1 MKGNVCFLEDLT
13 RLIQAGKRTELAHR
27 LRPEAAVV
35 SGEIE
40 IYGREAAARWLW
52 EQPQLTTLGEP
63 RIQMLS
69 GQLMLQR
76 GTVQCAGKPLRY
88 GLVIDVLLG
97 QLVHLTL
104 LEAAVKTESAATSGR
119 SSDLELL
126 LTQTQKFWL
135 EWDLCQDT
143 LRVSENWFAHF
154 HFQPALSNLFQDP
167 ARRQHSLSG
176 AQIAEIQSQLRQGKP
191 VPPIELSLRCG
202 GKDFRWYKLELTAEK
217 DGQGQP
223 VKVLGLVSDIDQQ
236 RRELHWLRRL
246 AHHDCLTGL
255 YNRFKI
261 QQLIEET
268 LRCAPEGKR
277 MTLAVMDIDNFKQIN
292 DAYGHDCGD
301 EALRQTAAEIRELFA
316 PEDLVG
322 RIGGDEFVVLLQE
335 AGTGEQASA
344 RLEQIRQKLQHRHQP
359 PAVLT
364 GISCSIGCAFFP
376 VQGTTYRQLF
386 LKADAALIQAK
397 RQGKNS
403 CVFY

>member
-154 HFQPALSNLFQDP
+154 HFQPAL
-167 ARRQHSLSG
+167 RWER
-176 AQIAEIQSQLRQGKP
+176 
-191 VPPIELSLRCG
+191 LSL
-202 GKDFRWYKLELTAEK
+202 
-217 DGQGQP
+217 
-223 VKVLGLVSDIDQQ
+223 V
-236 RRELHWLRRL
+236 
-246 AHHDCLTGL
+246 
-255 YNRFKI
+255 
-261 QQLIEET
+261 
-268 LRCAPEGKR
+268 
-277 MTLAVMDIDNFKQIN
+277 
-292 DAYGHDCGD
+292 
-301 EALRQTAAEIRELFA
+301 
-316 PEDLVG
+316 
-322 RIGGDEFVVLLQE
+322 
-335 AGTGEQASA
+335 
-344 RLEQIRQKLQHRHQP
+344 
-359 PAVLT
+359 
-364 GISCSIGCAFFP
+364 
-376 VQGTTYRQLF
+376 
-386 LKADAALIQAK
+386 
-397 RQGKNS
+397 
-403 CVFY
+403 